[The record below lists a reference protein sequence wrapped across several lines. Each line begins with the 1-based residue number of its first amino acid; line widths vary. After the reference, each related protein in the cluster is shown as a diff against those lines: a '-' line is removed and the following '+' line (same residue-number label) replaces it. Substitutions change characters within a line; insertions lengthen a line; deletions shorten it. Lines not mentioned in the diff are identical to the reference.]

1 MKISGRRRAT
11 RLGDLILRELSTML
25 VGEIQDPRL
34 EFVTLSA
41 IRMNVDMTVAEV
53 FYTCGS
59 GSDKDE
65 AAQAL
70 GKAAGFMRSQLGR
83 RVKVRYVPELRFM
96 YDDFL
101 ENMVYAKPSA
111 DDSDDS

>member
-1 MKISGRRRAT
+1 MKISGRRRAS

-25 VGEIQDPRL
+25 VQEVQDPRL

-53 FYTCGS
+53 FYTCGA
-59 GSDKDE
+59 GSDKEGAE
-65 AAQAL
+65 AAL
-70 GKAAGFMRSQLGR
+70 RKAGGFMRSQLGR
-83 RVKVRYVPELRFM
+83 RIKVRVVPELRFM

-101 ENMVYAKPSA
+101 ENMVYAKPAA
-111 DDSDDS
+111 DNSENS

>member
-25 VGEIQDPRL
+25 VEEVQDPRL
-34 EFVTLSA
+34 EFVTLSS

-53 FYTCGS
+53 FYTCGV

-65 AAQAL
+65 AATAL
-70 GKAAGFMRSQLGR
+70 RKAGGFMRSQLGR
-83 RVKVRYVPELRFM
+83 RIKVRAVPELRFM

-101 ENMVYAKPSA
+101 ENMVYAKPA
-111 DDSDDS
+111 AGDSEDS